1 MFGVVQWWEIATGFE
16 LRIRYANYGI
26 CAGLSALGIR
36 RLSEKTGKT
45 AKVKRIARLTREY
58 KEALYF
64 SLHLQFL
71 IYTLL
76 LRCMGI
82 MVYGVYLILLVQMEV
97 TRTVRREFLAFV
109 SAPLKQC
116 CGRPKCLAASELLA
130 RSSGLMKTNYNRFE

>member
-26 CAGLSALGIR
+26 CAGLSVLGIQ
-36 RLSEKTGKT
+36 RLSEKTGT
-45 AKVKRIARLTREY
+45 RLTREY

-64 SLHLQFL
+64 SLHPQFL

-82 MVYGVYLILLVQMEV
+82 MVYGVYLVLLVKMDV

-109 SAPLKQC
+109 PAPLEQC